1 MTRSLLATAF
11 LTLATSLSATAGKF
25 NKVLSPGDPAPAW
38 AGLDGTDGK
47 KHALADLADRDVV
60 VVVFTCNTCPIATDY
75 ESRIIA
81 FAAKHAGPGA
91 KVAVVAINPN
101 AGKDESL
108 PEMQKRAAKKKFPF
122 PYLADPTQQVA
133 KRYGATYTP
142 EFFVLNKE
150 RKVVYLGAMDDKSPP
165 ASATVNHLEAAV
177 AATLKRET
185 PATAETLARG
195 CMVKWKR

>member
-1 MTRSLLATAF
+1 MTRTVAVAAAVALIIAESALA
-11 LTLATSLSATAGKF
+11 GQF

-38 AGLDGTDGK
+38 VGLSGTDGQ
-47 KHALADLADRDVV
+47 KHALADLTDKDVV

-81 FAAKHAGPGA
+81 FAKQHAGPGS
-91 KVAVVAINPN
+91 KVGMVAINPN

-108 PEMQKRAAKKKFPF
+108 PEMTKRAAKKKFPF

-133 KRYGATYTP
+133 KKYGATYTP
-142 EFFVLNKE
+142 EFFVLNKA

-165 ASATVNHLEAAV
+165 ASATKSHLEAAV
-177 AATLKRET
+177 QAALKGEA